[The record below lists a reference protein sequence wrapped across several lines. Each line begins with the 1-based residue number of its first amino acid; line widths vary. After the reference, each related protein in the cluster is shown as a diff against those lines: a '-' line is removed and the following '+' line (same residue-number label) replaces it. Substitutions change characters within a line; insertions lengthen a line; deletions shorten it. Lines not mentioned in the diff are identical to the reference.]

1 MPRARHHDEAEH
13 SEAMPR
19 YLVDL
24 LSAGPDIIAQIPP
37 ELIEDGIQTG
47 RVILHGD
54 DPRFTLCLLLGMRVA
69 EILENTIIDKHI
81 K

>member
-1 MPRARHHDEAEH
+1 
-13 SEAMPR
+13 MPR

-37 ELIEDGIQTG
+37 ELLEDGIQTG
-47 RVILHGD
+47 RVILHHD
-54 DPRFTLCLLLGMRVA
+54 DPRFTLCLLLGMRFA
-69 EILENTIIDKHI
+69 EILDNTMVDNDI

>member
-1 MPRARHHDEAEH
+1 
-13 SEAMPR
+13 MPR

-24 LSAGPDIIAQIPP
+24 LSAGPDIIAQIPQ
-37 ELIEDGIQTG
+37 ELIDDGIQTG

-54 DPRFTLCLLLGMRVA
+54 DPRFTLCLLLGMAIA
-69 EILENTIIDKHI
+69 EIVENKDYLVAKAIDNDI

>member
-1 MPRARHHDEAEH
+1 
-13 SEAMPR
+13 MPR

-24 LSAGPDIIAQIPP
+24 LSAGPDVIDQIPQ
-37 ELIEDGIQTG
+37 ELIDDGIQTG

-54 DPRFTLCLLLGMRVA
+54 DPRFTLCLLLGMAIA
-69 EILENTIIDKHI
+69 EIVEMTDILVVNTIDNDI